1 MVYVAHNPCCQSCK
15 AMCPMHDLRR
25 RSHLTT
31 VSKETTQM
39 FNFEFHNP
47 TRIVFG
53 KDRLKELNR
62 LVPAEAK
69 VLILFGGGSVKR
81 FGTLDK
87 VRQALGNRRLVEFGG
102 IEPNPRHSTLMRAVD
117 VVRDEK
123 IDFLLAVG
131 GGSGMDGTKFIALAA
146 PYAGNAEDILFGK
159 AKPAQ
164 LSAAVALGTVV
175 TLPAT
180 GSEMNSGGV
189 ISHQR
194 GKFVFFSPLVF
205 PQFSILDPALTF
217 TLPPTQVANGVIDT
231 FIHTVEQ
238 YVTLPAEGKFQDR
251 TAEGILRTLIEIGP
265 VTVASPTDYDARA
278 NLMWCATNALNGLI
292 GAGVPQDWTTHMI
305 GHELTALFG
314 IDHAKTLAILQPAV
328 WTVCKE
334 QKRAK
339 LLQYAE
345 RVWDLGEGSDDN
357 RIDEAIARTQTFFEG
372 LGISTRLG
380 SYGVTADQIDD
391 VIRALEAHGMT
402 ALGEKRYVT
411 LEVSR
416 RILEDAL

>member
-1 MVYVAHNPCCQSCK
+1 MY
-15 AMCPMHDLRR
+15 
-25 RSHLTT
+25 
-31 VSKETTQM
+31 
-39 FNFEFHNP
+39 NFEFHNP

-62 LVPAEAK
+62 LVPDKAK
-69 VLILFGGGSVKR
+69 VLICFGGGSVKQ

-87 VRQALGNRRLVEFGG
+87 VREALGNRRLVEFGG
-102 IEPNPRHSTLMRAVD
+102 IEPNPRYSTLMRAVET
-117 VVRDEK
+117 VRAEQ

-131 GGSGMDGTKFIALAA
+131 GGSVMDGTKFIALAA
-146 PYAGNAEDILFGK
+146 HYAGNGEDILSGK

-164 LSAAVALGTVV
+164 LSSAVALGTVV

-189 ISHQR
+189 ISHQG
-194 GKFVFFSPLVF
+194 GKFVFFSPHVF
-205 PQFSILDPALTF
+205 PQFSILDPILTF

-238 YVTLPAEGKFQDR
+238 YVTLPAEGRFQDR

-265 VTVASPTDYDARA
+265 ATVANPTEYDSRA

-328 WTVCKE
+328 WTVRKE

-345 RVWDLGEGSDDN
+345 RVWDLRQGSEDS
-357 RIDEAIARTQTFFEG
+357 RIDEAIARTRSFFEE
-372 LGISTRLG
+372 LGVSTRLG
-380 SYGVTADQIDD
+380 TYGVTADRVDD
-391 VIRALEAHGMT
+391 VVRALEAHGMT
-402 ALGEKRYVT
+402 ALGEKREVT
-411 LEVSR
+411 PEVSR
-416 RILEDAL
+416 RILQEAL